1 MFRLIKIT
9 SVSIAA
15 IFSILAFGGCRST
28 TGMTYALFT
37 EPELGRLERCAVFGL
52 DGEKEQMFMAEYIDT
67 FPGRNITFVERSRIS
82 GITNEQDF
90 LPGRLNSTSRAKL
103 QQIYGVQAAILCEY
117 TIEGDVTG
125 EGGAVKKLRVRILDT
140 ETAVIVGSVVA
151 SVSSS
156 RSMGDHADFI
166 GAVQKAVAAL
176 KENLDG
182 VRYSQYTVPVAPA
195 SKKSRPASRYARW

>member
-1 MFRLIKIT
+1 MFRLIKTI
-9 SVSIAA
+9 SVSMAA
-15 IFSILAFGGCRST
+15 ILSIFAFGGCRST

-37 EPELGRLERCAVFGL
+37 EPELSRLERCAVFGL

-67 FPGRNITFVERSRIS
+67 FPGRNITFVERQRIA
-82 GITNEQDF
+82 GITTEQDF

-117 TIEGDVTG
+117 TIEPGA
-125 EGGAVKKLRVRILDT
+125 EGMGGVKKLRIRILDT
-140 ETAVIVGSVVA
+140 ETAVIVGSVVT

-156 RSMGDHADFI
+156 RAMDDHADFI
-166 GAVQKAVAAL
+166 GAVQQAVAAL

-182 VRYSQYTVPVAPA
+182 VRYSQYITPPAPA
-195 SKKSRPASRYARW
+195 SRTSRPASSYARW